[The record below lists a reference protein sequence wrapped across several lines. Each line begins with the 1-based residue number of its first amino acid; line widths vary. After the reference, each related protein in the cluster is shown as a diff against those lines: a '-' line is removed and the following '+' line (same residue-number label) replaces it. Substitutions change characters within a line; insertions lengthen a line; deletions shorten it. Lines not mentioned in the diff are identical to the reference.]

1 MLKPVLL
8 SLAILLPGA
17 TALAWDGAGHMTVA
31 AIAYSQ
37 LSPKAKNQVIAILK
51 SHPDYATWEAS
62 FDRRTTDLDLGAF
75 VFMRAST
82 WPDEIRRHH
91 NTYDH
96 PRWHYVDYPL
106 EPAAF
111 RMQQGPAQND
121 DALYGIAQSE
131 KALTDTKTSAEERAV
146 YLSWLIHLIGD
157 LHQPLHC
164 GSLVD
169 ATYPQ
174 GDKGGNDFY
183 VKPGS
188 SGISLHAF
196 WDGLLGTST
205 KPQSRLNYAIEIQ
218 KEYPRKALPELA
230 KSTTPKDWS
239 LESRQ
244 LAIKKGYL
252 KGKLKGG
259 TTADAAP
266 ALPEGYTKSAKAV
279 AERRAALAGYRLAD
293 EIRTCV
299 R

>member
-1 MLKPVLL
+1 MTV
-8 SLAILLPGA
+8 
-17 TALAWDGAGHMTVA
+17 LAWDGAGHMTVA

-37 LSPKAKNQVIAILK
+37 LSPTLKNQVSEMLK
-51 SHPDYATWEAS
+51 SHPDYTAWEAS
-62 FDRRTTDLDLGAF
+62 FDRKTTDLDFGSF
-75 VFMRAST
+75 IFMRAST

-91 NTYDH
+91 NPYDH

-106 EPAAF
+106 KPSAFPVETSPAP
-111 RMQQGPAQND
+111 GD
-121 DALYGIAQSE
+121 DALYGIAQAE
-131 KALTDTKTSAEERAV
+131 KALADSKASPAERAV
-146 YLSWLIHLIGD
+146 YLSYLIHLIGD

-164 GSLVD
+164 GSLVN

-188 SGISLHAF
+188 RGIPLHAF
-196 WDGLLGTST
+196 WDELLGTST
-205 KPQSRLNYAIEIQ
+205 KPQSRLNYAVEIET
-218 KEYPRKALPELA
+218 EYPRKALPELA
-230 KSTTPKDWS
+230 KSTTPRDWS

-259 TTADAAP
+259 TTPDAAP
-266 ALPEGYTKSAKAV
+266 ALPEGYTKSAKAL

-293 EIRTCV
+293 EIQNCV

>member
-1 MLKPVLL
+1 
-8 SLAILLPGA
+8 
-17 TALAWDGAGHMTVA
+17 MTVA

-37 LSPKAKNQVIAILK
+37 LSPALKNQVSEILK
-51 SHPDYATWEAS
+51 SHPDYGKWEAS
-62 FDRRTTDLDLGAF
+62 FEPGNTGLDFGSF

-91 NTYDH
+91 NAYDH

-111 RMQQGPAQND
+111 RMEPGPTPGD

-131 KALTDTKTSAEERAV
+131 KALTDAKSSPEERAV
-146 YLSWLIHLIGD
+146 YLSYLIHLIGD

-169 ATYPQ
+169 GTYPH

-183 VKPGS
+183 IKPAS
-188 SGISLHAF
+188 RGIPLHAF
-196 WDGLLGTST
+196 WDELLGTST
-205 KPQSRLNYAIEIQ
+205 KPQSRLNYAIEIET
-218 KEYPRKALPELA
+218 EYPRKALPELA
-230 KSTTPKDWS
+230 KAKTPKDWS

-252 KGKLKGG
+252 KGKLKGA
-259 TTADAAP
+259 TSADVAP
-266 ALPEGYTKSAKAV
+266 ALPERYTKSAKTV

-293 EIRTCV
+293 EIQNCV